1 MSPPGQVT
9 ELLEKWSRGDRDAL
23 EQLVPIVYDEL
34 RRLAAGYL
42 RRESA
47 GQTLQ
52 ATALVHEIYLRLVEQ
67 ERSEFHSRA
76 HFYGAAAQ
84 IIRRI
89 LVDRAREK
97 NAAKHG
103 GQGQK
108 GALEEALAVC
118 VPADVDMIDLDRALL
133 SLEEFDSKKAR
144 LVELRYFAGLSIP
157 QTAELMGVSPRT
169 VTREWATARA
179 WLFDRL
185 RNRGATPPESRAG
198 HEKT

>member
-34 RRLAAGYL
+34 RKLAAGYL

-67 ERSEFHSRA
+67 ERNEFHSRA

-97 NAAKHG
+97 NAAKRG
-103 GQGQK
+103 GQGQE

-133 SLEEFDSKKAR
+133 SLEEFDAKKAR

-185 RNRGATPPESRAG
+185 RNRGGTTQDRAG